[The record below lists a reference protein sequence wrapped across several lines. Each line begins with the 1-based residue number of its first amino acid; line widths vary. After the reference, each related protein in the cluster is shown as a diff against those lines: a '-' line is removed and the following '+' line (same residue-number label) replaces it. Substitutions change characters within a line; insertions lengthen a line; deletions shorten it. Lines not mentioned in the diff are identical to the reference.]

1 MQFASF
7 DLRDPIFE
15 VFGLRISVQV
25 VTLENLYGVDRD
37 RLEIRRE
44 GDTAILRASGLA
56 WAGQQE
62 RAPGEVELRVTRQ
75 PTPLRIRASARARAP
90 EKIRCIKLLL
100 RDLEMPLALL
110 REDADAG
117 EAAENNEDDKDN
129 EVNKDNKN
137 DNWREVPAGGEIL
150 AYPTRLPTP
159 LILLRAGGRTIGAR
173 AEDGEVREKRFA
185 VSSERVGELAG
196 RGVLELI
203 HEEAASRFA
212 PEIQSPPFAIAPDAD
227 PAAFLDEHLAFV
239 ERAFGLRPWE
249 ERPDLPDWARD
260 LRLVVTL
267 HGMHWSGRVLLDY
280 AAMRETLRFVAEHID
295 PGRVLVYL
303 PGWEGRYY
311 WRYGDYRPDARLGG
325 ERGFAALCEGA
336 RELGF
341 HLMPMF
347 GVHCAN
353 AWLPRFRGLD
363 ASVYM
368 KSATRNRFHGNLP
381 DWDLSRAHD
390 TGWQAWLNPG
400 HPSWRESLAEQIE
413 ALAAR
418 YPFDAIFLDTTEV
431 WTNDP
436 DHSVYDGIRSLVERL
451 RSTIP
456 GSLLAG
462 EYDYDA
468 LIALFPLFQRAWWIR
483 APAWTRRYLRR
494 FAHLCEGEPE
504 GRTGVHELGST
515 RPGPVEGEAGL
526 LPTIAFQDGTLERAR
541 GEVER
546 AIARAAGAS

>member
-7 DLRDPIFE
+7 DLRDPIFDA
-15 VFGLRISVQV
+15 FGLRLSLQV
-25 VTLENLYGVDRD
+25 VTLENLYGVARD

-44 GDTAILRASGLA
+44 GDTAILRASELA

-75 PTPLRIRASARARAP
+75 PTPLRIRVSARARAP
-90 EKIRCIKLLL
+90 EKIRCLKFLL
-100 RDLEMPLALL
+100 RDLETPLELL
-110 REDADAG
+110 RGDVQLDGDDEG
-117 EAAENNEDDKDN
+117 ENHWTD
-129 EVNKDNKN
+129 VYS
-137 DNWREVPAGGEIL
+137 GGEIL
-150 AYPTRLPTP
+150 AYPARLPTP
-159 LILLRAGGRTIGAR
+159 LLLLRAGGRTIGAR

-212 PEIQSPPFAIAPDAD
+212 PEIQSPPFAVAPDAD

-249 ERPDLPDWARD
+249 ERPDLPGWARG

-280 AAMRETLRFVAEHID
+280 AAMRETLRFVAEQID

-353 AWLPRFRGLD
+353 AWLPRFRDLH
-363 ASVYM
+363 ASVYL
-368 KSATRNRFHGNLP
+368 KSATRNRFHGNQP

-400 HPSWRESLAEQIE
+400 HPSWRDSLAEQIE
-413 ALAAR
+413 TLAAR
-418 YPFDAIFLDTTEV
+418 YSFDAIFLDTTEV
-431 WTNDP
+431 WTNDA
-436 DHSVYDGIRSLVERL
+436 DHPVYDGIRALVERL
-451 RSTIP
+451 RSTLP
-456 GSLLAG
+456 GRLLAG

-468 LIALFPLFQRAWWIR
+468 LIALFPLFQRAWWIS

-541 GEVER
+541 GELER
-546 AIARAAGAS
+546 AIARAAAAS